1 MQIKHNVYQ
10 TLFIA
15 GAFLTLGAIYG
26 CASQPSSETDL
37 GINTSTQF
45 HVYESQKLKRMMSE
59 LYFDMHT
66 EERSVQEF
74 NEFRSQHAFQLV
86 EALERISIEIK
97 DVAKERDG
105 IDANHQEIYKVYA
118 LKLREQAEAIREL
131 ISQMRTDRLNYAID
145 KVVEACDGC
154 HRQLNVQ

>member
-1 MQIKHNVYQ
+1 MLIKHNVYNA
-10 TLFIA
+10 LFIS
-15 GAFLTLGAIYG
+15 GLLLFLVGVWG
-26 CASQPSSETDL
+26 CSSQPSSEPIS
-37 GINTSTQF
+37 GVSSPVQI
-45 HVYESQKLKRMMSE
+45 HVYESQKLRRMMSE

-74 NEFRSQHAFQLV
+74 NEFRSQHAFHLV
-86 EALERISIEIK
+86 EALERMSIEIK
-97 DVAKERDG
+97 DVAKEHDG
-105 IDANHQEIYKVYA
+105 IDANHQEIFNVYA

-131 ISQMRTDRLNYAID
+131 ISQIRTDKLNSAID